1 LTDGR
6 SYSFEDAAPFS
17 MKSYYD
23 RSSGVVQFGV
33 PKAVMKVFDY
43 DRFRAIVAAAGIT
56 RASFEYST
64 KTTEPGVGRITC
76 KAELC
81 EPLATAFIEIAQTS
95 KERDIRVGAALAAKA
110 ALDVTA

>member
-1 LTDGR
+1 
-6 SYSFEDAAPFS
+6 

-43 DRFRAIVAAAGIT
+43 ERFRAIVAAAGIT

-81 EPLATAFIEIAQTS
+81 EPLAVAFIEIAEAN
-95 KERDIRVGAALAAKA
+95 KGKDLAVPAALAAKV
-110 ALDVTA
+110 ALDITGGVDGP